1 MNSQLLVALLVCGF
15 SGLLVA
21 SLLSLS
27 KSTYHFA
34 SKIFLLANFLNF
46 LAGLLFLI
54 NYSGHSLS
62 IAKFDWFFGFQP
74 TLSFLAAF
82 FLTTI
87 SLVSGLVGI
96 YSLRYLQLYK
106 NTYNIYL
113 THSLMAIFVFGMQ
126 AVLVAN
132 NTFSF
137 LFFWEL
143 MSISSFLLVL
153 ADKSKESFTAA
164 FIYFFM
170 THLGA
175 AAILSG
181 FLILGSGS
189 LLFDFS
195 NIANASQS
203 LSPLMLATAFGLL
216 LFCFGSKAG
225 LVPFHIWLPEAH
237 PQAPSN
243 ISALMSGLMLKV
255 AIYGFLVV
263 VLNFSALPSWAGL
276 VVISL
281 GLLSGLLGA
290 LYANLVKDIKRVFAY
305 SSIENM
311 GIVFT
316 MIGLAI
322 YLKFNQPLASLAA
335 LFIPLLVFALIHSLS
350 HAFFKTALFLS
361 SGLIISKLHTR
372 TLNLMG
378 GLAKRL
384 PLFSFFF
391 LLAILGSL
399 PLAPLL
405 TFFGEWGFIHA
416 LLEVLANS
424 ETQKYLLVLVVAI
437 LSALG
442 LIGGLAAMAMVRVFA
457 LSMLGLP
464 REQHSEIAKDK
475 GDNLLLVPIAILALL
490 PVILGVFANF
500 LITKFNL
507 FLNSSNSVSQSTNS
521 GLSSLTLF
529 LIIASAL
536 LVAYLLNWFFAQ
548 EKSEDAYHTWDCGQP
563 ITGAMQYS
571 ATGFSAPIRFFFSS
585 LIGRTKDLTS
595 RPAISTNKWI
605 RDYSFAMKIR
615 QPFKEMA
622 YQPVANS
629 LLKLANK
636 LKVIQSGRIQYYLLF
651 LLVTLIIV
659 LIIALWCG

>member
-1 MNSQLLVALLVCGF
+1 MNSQILVALLACGF
-15 SGLLVA
+15 LGLLLA

-27 KSTYHFA
+27 RQFYHFA
-34 SKIFLLANFLNF
+34 GKLFILGNFLNF
-46 LAGLLFLI
+46 LASLLFLI
-54 NYSGHSLS
+54 NYSGYSLVL
-62 IAKFDWFFGFQP
+62 AKFNWFFNFQP
-74 TLSFLAAF
+74 TISFLAAF
-82 FLTTI
+82 FLATI
-87 SLVSGLVGI
+87 SLVSGLVGV

-113 THSLMAIFVFGMQ
+113 TQGLMALFVFGMQ
-126 AVLVAN
+126 AVLMAN

-195 NIANASQS
+195 AIASASQS
-203 LSPLMLATAFGLL
+203 LSPLMLATSFALL
-216 LFCFGSKAG
+216 LFGFGSKAG

-255 AIYGFLVV
+255 AIYGFLLV
-263 VLNFSALPSWAGL
+263 VLNFSSLPNWAGL
-276 VVISL
+276 VVIIL
-281 GLLSGLLGA
+281 GLISGLLGA

-322 YLKFNQPLASLAA
+322 YLKFNQPLASLAL

-361 SGLIISKLHTR
+361 SGVIISKLHTR
-372 TLNLMG
+372 SLNLMG

-405 TFFGEWGFIHA
+405 TFFGEWGFIQT
-416 LLEVLANS
+416 LLEVMRNA

-437 LSALG
+437 LSVLG

-464 REQHSEIAKDK
+464 REQHHEVIKDQ
-475 GDNLLLVPIAILALL
+475 GDNLLLLPIAILALL
-490 PVILGVFANF
+490 PVLLGVLAKF
-500 LITKFNL
+500 LIAKFTW
-507 FLNSSNSVSQSTNS
+507 FLSGTNS
-521 GLSSLTLF
+521 ASQLVSTGLSSLELF
-529 LIIASAL
+529 LIITGSL

-548 EKSEDAYHTWDCGQP
+548 EKLEDSYHTWDCGQP

-571 ATGFSAPIRFFFSS
+571 ATGFSAPIRFFFIS
-585 LIGRTKDLTS
+585 LIGREKELLS
-595 RPAISTNKWI
+595 KAVVSTNKWI
-605 RDYSFAMKIR
+605 RSYSFAMNIK
-615 QPFKEMA
+615 QPLKETA
-622 YQPVANS
+622 YRPIAN
-629 LLKLANK
+629 LLLVLANK
-636 LKVIQSGRIQYYLLF
+636 LKLIQNGRIQYYLLF
-651 LLVTLIIV
+651 LLATLIIV
-659 LIIALWCG
+659 LIIAL